1 MFSNLFLDCNTWQ
14 HWILFRTPK
23 IKYCHS
29 HTHSSQVKLKPS
41 VKSVSRLSRFQFR
54 LPQQCFCPKCISRNS
69 RFKQLKTL
77 TYNCAGKYRVHNYR
91 LCIVYSVPTVIQA
104 TVLQKGARQFGAG
117 AGVTTSSQVRSER
130 EPTGNWSKATRL
142 GFGKQIAVDWADYLG
157 MIT

>member
-1 MFSNLFLDCNTWQ
+1 MAALNSLSYSQNQ
-14 HWILFRTPK
+14 ILSLS
-23 IKYCHS
+23 HS
-29 HTHSSQVKLKPS
+29 LKSSQTQTLS
-41 VKSVSRLSRFQFR
+41 RQSSQSSQFSRLSRFQFR
-54 LPQQCFCPKCISRNS
+54 LPQQCFCPKCISRNP

-77 TYNCAGKYRVHNYR
+77 TYNCTGKYRVHNYR